1 MLYDATVLL
10 ATYNGENFLDEQL
23 KSIASQVGV
32 KVSVYVVDAGSSDQ
46 TISILQK
53 WFNRGLKLSYRI
65 SEGSN
70 PSTSFM
76 ALLQERRND
85 CFIFFADQDDVWSH
99 DKCFNMIQK
108 HFQTKSE
115 VIICERIIIDENG
128 MVRDNQTSRKLV
140 PSWNNALIENIAF
153 GNCTLLTS
161 RFANFVLE
169 TTPPDN
175 FLYDSWIYL
184 LASLQK
190 NISSV
195 NSKQVNYRIH
205 SGNAIG
211 ISGKFAL
218 LRKYRGWIRF
228 ANQVLSIEAKYL
240 NKLTENERLSFIS
253 YRDSFEIYSFRNLAK
268 VTFRNPAMRQNKFE
282 SLIHRFT
289 FPILVMLFWIN
300 ED

>member
-1 MLYDATVLL
+1 MLYDATILL

-23 KSIASQVGV
+23 KSIARQIGV

-53 WFNRGLKLSYRI
+53 WINRGLELSYRT

-76 ALLQERRND
+76 ALLHERRND

-108 HFQTKSE
+108 HFETKSE
-115 VIICERIIIDENG
+115 VIICERLIIDENG
-128 MVRDNQTSRKLV
+128 MIRDNQTSRKLV

-161 RFANFVLE
+161 RFASFVLE

-195 NSKQVNYRIH
+195 NSKQVKYRIH
-205 SGNAIG
+205 SENAIG
-211 ISGKFAL
+211 VSRKFEL

-228 ANQVLSIEAKYL
+228 ADQVLSIDAKHL

-253 YRDSFEIYSFRNLAK
+253 YRDSFKIFSLRNLAK
-268 VTFRNPAMRQNKFE
+268 VALRNPAMRQNEFE
-282 SLIHRFT
+282 SLVHRFI
-289 FPILVMLFWIN
+289 FPILVMLFWMN
-300 ED
+300 GD

>member
-1 MLYDATVLL
+1 MLYEATILL

-23 KSIASQVGV
+23 KSIARQVGV
-32 KVSVYVVDAGSSDQ
+32 NVSVYVVDAGSTDQ

-53 WFNRGLKLSYRI
+53 WIDGGLELSYRT

-76 ALLQERRND
+76 ALLHERRND
-85 CFIFFADQDDVWSH
+85 CFIFFADQDDVWSQ

-108 HFQTKSE
+108 HFETKSD
-115 VIICERIIIDENG
+115 VIICERLIIDENG
-128 MVRDNQTSRKLV
+128 MVRDKQTSRKLV

-161 RFANFVLE
+161 RFASFVLE

-175 FLYDSWIYL
+175 FIYDSWIYL

-195 NSKQVNYRIH
+195 KSKQVNYRIH
-205 SGNAIG
+205 SGNVIG
-211 ISGKFAL
+211 VSGKFAL
-218 LRKYRGWIRF
+218 MRKYRGWIGF
-228 ANQVLSIEAKYL
+228 VDQVLCIEAKHL
-240 NKLTENERLSFIS
+240 NKLTENEKCSFIS
-253 YRDSFEIYSFRNLAK
+253 YRDCFKIFSLRNLAK
-268 VTFRNPAMRQNKFE
+268 VTLRNPAMRQNRFE
-282 SLIHRFT
+282 SLLHRFI
-289 FPILVMLFWIN
+289 FPILVVLFWIN
-300 ED
+300 